1 MNIKRNLG
9 IVGGF
14 VFIVAMWFTA
24 SFIATENA
32 KAKPTVI
39 RPCCCCTC
47 AVCECEA
54 CCCGEKK

>member
-9 IVGGF
+9 IIGGF

-32 KAKPTVI
+32 KAKYRDAKPAA
-39 RPCCCCTC
+39 CCCC
-47 AVCECEA
+47 
-54 CCCGEKK
+54 CCDCDPCGCGCGAK